1 MRLCF
6 LQQKPTHVEGM
17 KQSWI
22 ELLGMAPASFGIH
35 FLFCS
40 QKQICAVGIVPS
52 TECLMKQ
59 VNSCVG
65 MFLES
70 GSVGIRI
77 GFRLSAKWI
86 DVCWSPKSGPIL
98 WHQKPGGGEAAEC
111 PRVLLV
117 KCSNCGEGRKRGA
130 SLHRVLLDSKNW
142 GGKTGEA
149 VAKKPRLPGFFS
161 GLTGF
166 EAPKE
171 PAKLYPQP
179 VKERTGHSQ
188 RTLNPMSI
196 WSTAHPT

>member
-22 ELLGMAPASFGIH
+22 ELLGMAPASFGIY

-40 QKQICAVGIVPS
+40 QRQICAVGIVPS

-59 VNSCVG
+59 VNCCVV
-65 MFLES
+65 MLLES

-77 GFRLSAKWI
+77 GFHLSAKWI
-86 DVCWSPKSGPIL
+86 DFCWSPKSGPIL
-98 WHQKPGGGEAAEC
+98 WHQNPAAGEAAEC

-117 KCSNCGEGRKRGA
+117 KCSDYGEGRKRGA
-130 SLHRVLLDSKNW
+130 PLHRVLLDSKNW

-149 VAKKPRLPGFFS
+149 VAKKPSLLGFFS
-161 GLTGF
+161 GLTDF
-166 EAPKE
+166 EARKE
-171 PAKLYPQP
+171 PAKIYSQP
-179 VKERTGHSQ
+179 VEELTECSQ
-188 RTLNPMSI
+188 WTPSPMSI
-196 WSTAHPT
+196 WSTTHPT